1 MWNYLSFILFIWEQ
15 DKDDD
20 DGLELYVRHLL
31 YKEEITW
38 FPVGQALCL
47 SSTEKEEETTAEHL
61 DRVSRELQML
71 LNESGEKQLKTIG
84 EVNQSL
90 NATVARIHELLV
102 KADSERN
109 PEKTDDQVANDGA
122 AALVAGRRR

>member
-31 YKEEITW
+31 
-38 FPVGQALCL
+38 
-47 SSTEKEEETTAEHL
+47 EKEEETTAEHL
-61 DRVSRELQML
+61 DRVSGELQML